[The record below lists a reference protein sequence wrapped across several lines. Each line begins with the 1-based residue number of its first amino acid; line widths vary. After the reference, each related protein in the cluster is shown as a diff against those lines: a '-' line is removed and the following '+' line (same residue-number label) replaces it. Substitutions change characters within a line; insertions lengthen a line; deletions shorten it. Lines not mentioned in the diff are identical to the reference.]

1 MKFHMEIG
9 GQDFLLDATAISA
22 IRYRENYGKSVVN
35 DLADCASADE
45 TEGVLVRMTH
55 AMVSPEEGPTLLEF
69 AKLARRDG
77 DFLTKAHVA
86 KSALL
91 APDPSFRP
99 PAGEPGGDEP
109 FDEYK
114 ILALMV
120 VAGIDMA
127 LIYELPILH
136 LVALA
141 NRVAQL
147 RDPEA
152 KTYRPMTDQELAQLY
167 PRRR

>member
-1 MKFHMEIG
+1 MLSMEIG
-9 GQDFLLDATAISA
+9 GVRFHLDPAAVSA
-22 IRYRENYGKSVVN
+22 LRYRAVYGSSIVN
-35 DLADCASADE
+35 DLASCTSMDDLEGRLLRMCHEMIPMAD
-45 TEGVLVRMTH
+45 R
-55 AMVSPEEGPTLLEF
+55 PELLE
-69 AKLARRDG
+69 LARLARKDP
-77 DFLTKAHVA
+77 DFLPKAHVA

-91 APDPSFRP
+91 APDPAFHV
-99 PAGEPGGDEP
+99 PAGETGADTP

-120 VAGIDMA
+120 VAGIGME

-136 LVALA
+136 LVSLA
-141 NRVAQL
+141 DRVARL

-152 KTYRPMTDQELAQLY
+152 KTYRPMTDQEMAQLY

>member
-1 MKFHMEIG
+1 MLSLEIG
-9 GQDFLLDATAISA
+9 GLRFQLETAAVSA
-22 IRYRENYGKSVVN
+22 IRYRAVYGNSIVN
-35 DLADCASADE
+35 DLASCSSRDDLEGRLLCMCYEMIIAD
-45 TEGVLVRMTH
+45 R
-55 AMVSPEEGPTLLEF
+55 PELLEF
-69 AKLARRDG
+69 AKLARRDE

-91 APDPSFRP
+91 APDPSFHP
-99 PAGEPGGDEP
+99 PAGESGGDEP

>member
-1 MKFHMEIG
+1 MFTMEIG
-9 GQDFLLDATAISA
+9 GVRFKMDPTAASA
-22 IRYRENYGKSVVN
+22 LRYRAVYGNSIVN
-35 DLADCASADE
+35 DLASCSSRDDLEGRLLCMCYEMIIAD
-45 TEGVLVRMTH
+45 R
-55 AMVSPEEGPTLLEF
+55 PELLEF
-69 AKLARRDG
+69 AKLARRDE
-77 DFLTKAHVA
+77 DFLAKAHVA

-152 KTYRPMTDQELAQLY
+152 KTYRPMTDTELCQLY

>member
-1 MKFHMEIG
+1 MFSMEIG
-9 GQDFLLDATAISA
+9 GVRFHMDPAAVSA
-22 IRYRENYGKSVVN
+22 LRYRAEYGKSAVC
-35 DLADCASADE
+35 DLASCATADQA
-45 TEGVLVRMTH
+45 EGILLRVVH
-55 AMVSPEEGPTLLEF
+55 AMLPPADRPELLAF
-69 AKLARRDG
+69 ARLARRDK
-77 DFLTKAHVA
+77 DFLPKAHVA

-91 APDPSFRP
+91 APDPAFHAP
-99 PAGEPGGDEP
+99 TGEAGEDTP

-120 VAGIDMA
+120 AAGIGME

-136 LVALA
+136 LVSLA
-141 NRVAQL
+141 HRVARL

-152 KTYRPMTDQELAQLY
+152 KTYRPMTDQEMAQLY